1 MADTYIFWWYGPLKG
16 KARPRV
22 TKHGTY
28 MPASYREW
36 QATFKEA
43 IAPQVSSL
51 GLTKIDWP
59 YRFYVVAY
67 GKVDRSADMIDNIP
81 GTMADALVDQGVLL
95 KDNSKQAPE
104 AMYCLHWCKKPPVTA
119 IAIAPLI
126 PMLTRTEEAIAQ
138 QQEIVQYIKQQ
149 LGIESVGTTY

>member
-1 MADTYIFWWYGPLKG
+1 MADIYIFWWYGPLKG

-22 TKHGTY
+22 TKNGTY
-28 MPASYREW
+28 MPVSYREW
-36 QATFKEA
+36 QAAFKEA

-59 YRFYVVAY
+59 YRFYVLAY
-67 GKVDRSADMIDNIP
+67 GKHSRSPDMIDNIP
-81 GTMADALVDQGVLL
+81 GAIADALVDLGVIWG
-95 KDNSKQAPE
+95 DNAKCAPG
-104 AMYCLHWCKKPPVTA
+104 AIYDLHWSKHPPVTA
-119 IAIAPLI
+119 IAIAPSI

-149 LGIESVGTTY
+149 LGI